1 MGQSQSDSPGVIMD
15 SPKLL
20 LILIVVS
27 FSMAAPQIN
36 QRQVVGDVISQ
47 LQPAILEAVAS
58 LNLGGSS
65 SSFPSRS
72 SSIVSTPRFTASSPS
87 SLSLGSRSFSGSR
100 GSNRNTFSS
109 SSSPSVASVTSSVV
123 SSLQPSIAA
132 AVAQALAGRRSSV
145 SSIGRGTGS
154 TGVTTENNGPARYDF
169 TYKVAEDES
178 QTYIAQ
184 QENREGDQVTGSYN
198 YVDPTGSLVT
208 VNYQAG
214 PEGYSETRDVAK
226 GAVEFRNNPGPW
238 TGPLAGVDDGQTT
251 STGVSSSSSGS
262 RLSQSDIISQIL
274 AAIQPKINTAVQSAI
289 SSSSFTGSNNSNS
302 GLGQNRFTSSR
313 TSSSRQNDII
323 NSVISALGPR
333 IKYAVNSAISTSRTV
348 SVPRSRTIVPV
359 RPRTIPVRGGNQ
371 ATTNVFGEG
380 GTSVSVETPEYGY
393 QF

>member
-20 LILIVVS
+20 LILILVS
-27 FSMAAPQIN
+27 FSVASPQIN

-58 LNLGGSS
+58 LNLGGSSSS

-100 GSNRNTFSS
+100 GSNRNTFST

-123 SSLQPSIAA
+123 SSLRPSIAA
-132 AVAQALAGRRSSV
+132 AVAKALAGGRSSL
-145 SSIGRGTGS
+145 SNIGRGCGS
-154 TGVTTENNGPARYDF
+154 GSCGSPCENIGPASYDF
-169 TYKVAEDES
+169 TYKVSEDES

-184 QENREGDQVTGSYN
+184 QENREGEQVTGSYN

-208 VNYQAG
+208 VNYHAG

-238 TGPLAGVDDGQTT
+238 SGPLAGVDDVQTT

-262 RLSQSDIISQIL
+262 RLSQSDIISHIL
-274 AAIQPKINTAVQSAI
+274 AAIQPKINSAVQSAI
-289 SSSSFTGSNNSNS
+289 SSSSSFSGSNNRNS
-302 GLGQNRFTSSR
+302 GLGQNRFTSTR
-313 TSSSRQNDII
+313 TTGQDII
-323 NSVISALGPR
+323 INNVISSLGPK
-333 IKYAVNSAISTSRTV
+333 I
-348 SVPRSRTIVPV
+348 
-359 RPRTIPVRGGNQ
+359 
-371 ATTNVFGEG
+371 
-380 GTSVSVETPEYGY
+380 
-393 QF
+393 

>member
-1 MGQSQSDSPGVIMD
+1 MGD

-72 SSIVSTPRFTASSPS
+72 SSIASTPRFTASSPS

-132 AVAQALAGRRSSV
+132 AVAQALARRRSSV
-145 SSIGRGTGS
+145 SSIGRGSGS
-154 TGVTTENNGPARYDF
+154 AGVDAENNGPARYEF
-169 TYKVAEDES
+169 TYKVSKDEF

-184 QENREGDQVTGSYN
+184 QENREGEQVTGSYN

-274 AAIQPKINTAVQSAI
+274 AVIQPKINTAVQSAI
-289 SSSSFTGSNNSNS
+289 SSSSSFTGSNNSNS
-302 GLGQNRFTSSR
+302 GLGQNRFTSTR
-313 TSSSRQNDII
+313 TTGQDII
-323 NSVISALGPR
+323 INNVISSLGPK
-333 IKYAVNSAISTSRTV
+333 IPSAVNSAISSLRYKAVPSTRTS
-348 SVPRSRTIVPV
+348 
-359 RPRTIPVRGGNQ
+359 IPVRRVNQ

-393 QF
+393 RF

>member
-1 MGQSQSDSPGVIMD
+1 MGD

-47 LQPAILEAVAS
+47 LQPAILEAVA
-58 LNLGGSS
+58 NLGGSSSS

-87 SLSLGSRSFSGSR
+87 PLSLGSRSFSGSR

-145 SSIGRGTGS
+145 SNIGRGTGS
-154 TGVTTENNGPARYDF
+154 TGVNAENNGPARYDF
-169 TYKVAEDES
+169 TYKVSDDES

-184 QENREGDQVTGSYN
+184 QENREGEQVTGSYH

-238 TGPLAGVDDGQTT
+238 TGPLAGVDDVQTT

-274 AAIQPKINTAVQSAI
+274 AAIQPKINSAVQSAI
-289 SSSSFTGSNNSNS
+289 SSSSSSSSSSFTGSNNRNS
-302 GLGQNRFTSSR
+302 GLGQNRFTS
-313 TSSSRQNDII
+313 T
-323 NSVISALGPR
+323 
-333 IKYAVNSAISTSRTV
+333 
-348 SVPRSRTIVPV
+348 
-359 RPRTIPVRGGNQ
+359 
-371 ATTNVFGEG
+371 
-380 GTSVSVETPEYGY
+380 
-393 QF
+393 

>member
-72 SSIVSTPRFTASSPS
+72 SSMVSTQRFTASSPS
-87 SLSLGSRSFSGSR
+87 SGSRSFTGSR

-145 SSIGRGTGS
+145 SNIGRGTGS
-154 TGVTTENNGPARYDF
+154 TEVNAENNGPARYDF
-169 TYKVAEDES
+169 TYKVSEDES

-184 QENREGDQVTGSYN
+184 QENRKGDQVTGSYN

-208 VNYQAG
+208 VNYEAG

-238 TGPLAGVDDGQTT
+238 TGPLAGVDDGQST
-251 STGVSSSSSGS
+251 STGVSSSP
-262 RLSQSDIISQIL
+262 RLTLLSQSDIISQIL

-289 SSSSFTGSNNSNS
+289 SSSS
-302 GLGQNRFTSSR
+302 
-313 TSSSRQNDII
+313 
-323 NSVISALGPR
+323 
-333 IKYAVNSAISTSRTV
+333 
-348 SVPRSRTIVPV
+348 
-359 RPRTIPVRGGNQ
+359 
-371 ATTNVFGEG
+371 
-380 GTSVSVETPEYGY
+380 
-393 QF
+393 

>member
-1 MGQSQSDSPGVIMD
+1 MGD

-20 LILIVVS
+20 LILIVMS

-65 SSFPSRS
+65 SPSSFPSRS
-72 SSIVSTPRFTASSPS
+72 FSIVSTPRFTASSPS

-100 GSNRNTFSS
+100 GSNRNTFST

-132 AVAQALAGRRSSV
+132 AVAKALAGRRSSL
-145 SSIGRGTGS
+145 SNIGRGSGS
-154 TGVTTENNGPARYDF
+154 TGVNAENNGPVSYDF
-169 TYKVAEDES
+169 TYKVSDDEF

-184 QENREGDQVTGSYN
+184 QENREGEQVTGSYN
-198 YVDPTGSLVT
+198 YVGPTGSLVT

-238 TGPLAGVDDGQTT
+238 SGPLAGVDDVQTT
-251 STGVSSSSSGS
+251 STGVSSNSSGS

-289 SSSSFTGSNNSNS
+289 SSSSSFTGSNNSNS
-302 GLGQNRFTSSR
+302 GLGQNRFTSTR

-333 IKYAVNSAISTSRTV
+333 INSAVNSAISTSRTV
-348 SVPRSRTIVPV
+348 SAPRSRTIVPV
-359 RPRTIPVRGGNQ
+359 RPRPT
-371 ATTNVFGEG
+371 
-380 GTSVSVETPEYGY
+380 
-393 QF
+393 

>member
-1 MGQSQSDSPGVIMD
+1 MGD

-36 QRQVVGDVISQ
+36 QRQVVGDVISE

-72 SSIVSTPRFTASSPS
+72 SSIASTPRFIASTPS
-87 SLSLGSRSFSGSR
+87 SLSLGSRSSSGSG

-132 AVAQALAGRRSSV
+132 AVAQALARRRSSV
-145 SSIGRGTGS
+145 SSIGRRTGS
-154 TGVTTENNGPARYDF
+154 AGVNAENNGPVSYDF
-169 TYKVAEDES
+169 TYKVSDDDF

-184 QENREGDQVTGSYN
+184 QENREGGQVTGSYN

-238 TGPLAGVDDGQTT
+238 SGPLAGVDDAQTT

-289 SSSSFTGSNNSNS
+289 SSSSSSFTGSNNRNS
-302 GLGQNRFTSSR
+302 GLGQNRFTSTR

-333 IKYAVNSAISTSRTV
+333 INSAVNSAISTSRTV
-348 SVPRSRTIVPV
+348 SAPRSRTIVPV
-359 RPRTIPVRGGNQ
+359 RPRPTPVRGGNQ
-371 ATTNVFGEG
+371 ATANVFGQG

>member
-1 MGQSQSDSPGVIMD
+1 MD

-36 QRQVVGDVISQ
+36 QRQVVGDVMSQ
-47 LQPAILEAVAS
+47 LEPAILEAVAS
-58 LNLGGSS
+58 LNLGFSS

-72 SSIVSTPRFTASSPS
+72 SSIVSTPGFTASSPS
-87 SLSLGSRSFSGSR
+87 SLSLGSRSFTGSR

-132 AVAQALAGRRSSV
+132 AVAQALAGRRSN
-145 SSIGRGTGS
+145 IGRGTGS
-154 TGVTTENNGPARYDF
+154 TEVNAENNGPARYDF
-169 TYKVAEDES
+169 TYKVSDDEF
-178 QTYIAQ
+178 QTYIAR

-208 VNYQAG
+208 VNYEAG

-238 TGPLAGVDDGQTT
+238 TGPLAGVNDGQTT

-274 AAIQPKINTAVQSAI
+274 A
-289 SSSSFTGSNNSNS
+289 
-302 GLGQNRFTSSR
+302 
-313 TSSSRQNDII
+313 
-323 NSVISALGPR
+323 
-333 IKYAVNSAISTSRTV
+333 
-348 SVPRSRTIVPV
+348 
-359 RPRTIPVRGGNQ
+359 
-371 ATTNVFGEG
+371 
-380 GTSVSVETPEYGY
+380 
-393 QF
+393 

>member
-1 MGQSQSDSPGVIMD
+1 MGD

-65 SSFPSRS
+65 SSFSSRS
-72 SSIVSTPRFTASSPS
+72 SSIVSAPRFTASSPS
-87 SLSLGSRSFSGSR
+87 SLSLGSRSSSGST

-109 SSSPSVASVTSSVV
+109 SSSPSVASVTSLVV
-123 SSLQPSIAA
+123 SSLQPSITA

-154 TGVTTENNGPARYDF
+154 TGVNAENNGPARYDF
-169 TYKVAEDES
+169 TYKVSDDES

-184 QENREGDQVTGSYN
+184 QENREGEQVTGSYH
-198 YVDPTGSLVT
+198 YVDPTGSLVN

-274 AAIQPKINTAVQSAI
+274 AVIQPKINTAVQSAI
-289 SSSSFTGSNNSNS
+289 SSSSSFTGSNNSNS
-302 GLGQNRFTSSR
+302 GLGQNRFTSTR
-313 TSSSRQNDII
+313 TTGQDII
-323 NSVISALGPR
+323 INNVISSLGPK
-333 IKYAVNSAISTSRTV
+333 IPSAVNSAISSLRYKAVPSTRTS
-348 SVPRSRTIVPV
+348 
-359 RPRTIPVRGGNQ
+359 IPVRRVNQ

-393 QF
+393 RF

>member
-1 MGQSQSDSPGVIMD
+1 MGD

-87 SLSLGSRSFSGSR
+87 PLSLGSRSFSGSR

-154 TGVTTENNGPARYDF
+154 NGVNAENSGPARYDF
-169 TYKVAEDES
+169 TYKVSEDES

-214 PEGYSETRDVAK
+214 PEGYSEIRDVAK

-238 TGPLAGVDDGQTT
+238 TGPLAGVDDVQTT

-274 AAIQPKINTAVQSAI
+274 AVIQPKINTAVQSAI
-289 SSSSFTGSNNSNS
+289 SSSSSFTGSNRNSGL
-302 GLGQNRFTSSR
+302 GLGQNRFTSTR

-333 IKYAVNSAISTSRTV
+333 INSAVNSAISTSRTV
-348 SVPRSRTIVPV
+348 SAPRS
-359 RPRTIPVRGGNQ
+359 
-371 ATTNVFGEG
+371 
-380 GTSVSVETPEYGY
+380 
-393 QF
+393 

>member
-1 MGQSQSDSPGVIMD
+1 MD

-36 QRQVVGDVISQ
+36 QRQVVGSVMSQ
-47 LQPAILEAVAS
+47 LEPAILEAVAS
-58 LNLGGSS
+58 LNLGFSS

-72 SSIVSTPRFTASSPS
+72 SSMVSTQRFTASSPS
-87 SLSLGSRSFSGSR
+87 SLSLGSRSFTGSR

-132 AVAQALAGRRSSV
+132 AVAQALAGRRSN
-145 SSIGRGTGS
+145 IGRGTGS
-154 TGVTTENNGPARYDF
+154 TGVNAENNGPARYDF
-169 TYKVAEDES
+169 TYKVSEDES

-184 QENREGDQVTGSYN
+184 QENREGDQVTGSHN

-208 VNYQAG
+208 VNYEAG

-238 TGPLAGVDDGQTT
+238 TGPLAGVDDGQST
-251 STGVSSSSSGS
+251 STGVSSTSSGS
-262 RLSQSDIISQIL
+262 RLSQPDIISQIL

-289 SSSSFTGSNNSNS
+289 SSSSSFTGSNNRNS
-302 GLGQNRFTSSR
+302 GLGQNRFTSTR

-333 IKYAVNSAISTSRTV
+333 INSAVNSAISTSRTA
-348 SVPRSRTIVPV
+348 SIPRPRTIVPV

-380 GTSVSVETPEYGY
+380 GTSVSAETPEYGY

>member
-1 MGQSQSDSPGVIMD
+1 MGD

-20 LILIVVS
+20 LILIVMS

-65 SSFPSRS
+65 SSSSFPSRS

-87 SLSLGSRSFSGSR
+87 SLSLGSRYFSGSR

-123 SSLQPSIAA
+123 SSLQPSIAK

-145 SSIGRGTGS
+145 SSIGRGSGS
-154 TGVTTENNGPARYDF
+154 AGVDAENNGPARYDF
-169 TYKVAEDES
+169 TYKVSDDES

-184 QENREGDQVTGSYN
+184 QENREGEQVTGSYN

-238 TGPLAGVDDGQTT
+238 SGPLAGVDDVQTT
-251 STGVSSSSSGS
+251 STGVSSNSSGS

-289 SSSSFTGSNNSNS
+289 SSSSSFTGSNNSNS
-302 GLGQNRFTSSR
+302 GLGQNRFTSTR

-323 NSVISALGPR
+323 NSVISTGT
-333 IKYAVNSAISTSRTV
+333 KNQF
-348 SVPRSRTIVPV
+348 
-359 RPRTIPVRGGNQ
+359 RG
-371 ATTNVFGEG
+371 ELR
-380 GTSVSVETPEYGY
+380 YL
-393 QF
+393 

>member
-1 MGQSQSDSPGVIMD
+1 MD

-36 QRQVVGDVISQ
+36 QRQVVGDVMSQ
-47 LQPAILEAVAS
+47 LEPAILEAVAS
-58 LNLGGSS
+58 LNLGFSS

-72 SSIVSTPRFTASSPS
+72 SSIVSTPGFTASSPS
-87 SLSLGSRSFSGSR
+87 SLSLGSRSFTGSR

-132 AVAQALAGRRSSV
+132 AVAQALAGRRSN
-145 SSIGRGTGS
+145 IGRGTGS
-154 TGVTTENNGPARYDF
+154 TGVNAENNGPARYDF
-169 TYKVAEDES
+169 TYKVSEDES

-184 QENREGDQVTGSYN
+184 QENREGEQVTGSYN

-214 PEGYSETRDVAK
+214 PEGFSETRDVAK

-251 STGVSSSSSGS
+251 STGVSSTSSGS

-289 SSSSFTGSNNSNS
+289 SSSSSFTGSNNRNS
-302 GLGQNRFTSSR
+302 GLGQNRFTSTR

-333 IKYAVNSAISTSRTV
+333 INSAVNSAIPTSRTT
-348 SVPRSRTIVPV
+348 SVPRPRTIVPV

>member
-1 MGQSQSDSPGVIMD
+1 MGD

-20 LILIVVS
+20 LILIVMS

-58 LNLGGSS
+58 LNLGGSSSS

-132 AVAQALAGRRSSV
+132 AVAQALARRRSSV
-145 SSIGRGTGS
+145 SSIGRRTGS
-154 TGVTTENNGPARYDF
+154 AGVNAENNGPARYEF
-169 TYKVAEDES
+169 TYKVSDDEF

-184 QENREGDQVTGSYN
+184 QENREGKQVTGSYN
-198 YVDPTGSLVT
+198 YIDPTGSLVT

-238 TGPLAGVDDGQTT
+238 TGPLAGVDDVQTT
-251 STGVSSSSSGS
+251 STGVSSNSSGS

-289 SSSSFTGSNNSNS
+289 SSSSSSSSSSFTGSNNRNS
-302 GLGQNRFTSSR
+302 GLGQNRFTSTR

-333 IKYAVNSAISTSRTV
+333 INSAVNSAISTSRTA
-348 SVPRSRTIVPV
+348 SVPVPV
-359 RPRTIPVRGGNQ
+359 RPRTIPVRGGN
-371 ATTNVFGEG
+371 
-380 GTSVSVETPEYGY
+380 P
-393 QF
+393 

>member
-1 MGQSQSDSPGVIMD
+1 MGD

-65 SSFPSRS
+65 SPSSFPSRS

-87 SLSLGSRSFSGSR
+87 SLSLDSRSFSGSR
-100 GSNRNTFSS
+100 GSNRNTFST

-123 SSLQPSIAA
+123 SSLQSSIAA
-132 AVAQALAGRRSSV
+132 AVAKALAGRRSSL
-145 SSIGRGTGS
+145 SNIGRGSGS
-154 TGVTTENNGPARYDF
+154 YGAPAENIGPARYDF
-169 TYKVAEDES
+169 TYKVSDDEF

-184 QENREGDQVTGSYN
+184 QENREGEQVTGSYN

-238 TGPLAGVDDGQTT
+238 SGPLAGVDDVQTT

-289 SSSSFTGSNNSNS
+289 SSSSSSSFTGSNNRNS
-302 GLGQNRFTSSR
+302 GLGQNRFTSTR

-333 IKYAVNSAISTSRTV
+333 INSAVNAAISTSRTV
-348 SVPRSRTIVPV
+348 SAPRSRTIVPV
-359 RPRTIPVRGGNQ
+359 RPRPTPVRGGNQ
-371 ATTNVFGEG
+371 ATTNVFGQG

>member
-1 MGQSQSDSPGVIMD
+1 MGD

-65 SSFPSRS
+65 SSSSLPSRS
-72 SSIVSTPRFTASSPS
+72 SSIVSTPRFTVSSPS

-100 GSNRNTFSS
+100 GSNRNTFSY

-123 SSLQPSIAA
+123 SSLQPSITA

-154 TGVTTENNGPARYDF
+154 TGVNAENNGPARYDF
-169 TYKVAEDES
+169 TYKVSDDES

-184 QENREGDQVTGSYN
+184 QENREGEKVTGSYH
-198 YVDPTGSLVT
+198 YVDPTGSLVN

-238 TGPLAGVDDGQTT
+238 SCPLAGVDDAQTT

-289 SSSSFTGSNNSNS
+289 SSSSFTGSNNRNY
-302 GLGQNRFTSSR
+302 GLGQNRFTSTR
-313 TSSSRQNDII
+313 TTGQDII
-323 NSVISALGPR
+323 INNVISSLGPK
-333 IKYAVNSAISTSRTV
+333 IPSAVNSAISSLRYKAVPSTRTS
-348 SVPRSRTIVPV
+348 
-359 RPRTIPVRGGNQ
+359 IPVRRVNQ

-393 QF
+393 RF